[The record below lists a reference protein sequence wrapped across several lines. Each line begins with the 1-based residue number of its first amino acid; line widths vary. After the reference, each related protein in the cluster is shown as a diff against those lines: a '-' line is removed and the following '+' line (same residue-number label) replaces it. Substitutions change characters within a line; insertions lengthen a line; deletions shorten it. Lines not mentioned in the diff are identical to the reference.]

1 MELVSHRDMAR
12 LHPTG
17 DYPERQERLRVL
29 QEQFEFREAE
39 PASEEDILRCH
50 TTELLELVRGIV
62 RPTFVDPDTVASD
75 TTYEAALLAAGAT
88 IEAVRINGFA
98 LVRPPG
104 HHATP
109 DRAMGFCFFD
119 NVAIAARYAQAEL
132 GVGRVAIIDW
142 DVHHGNG
149 TEDIFRADP
158 TVLVVTMHQW
168 PFYPGTG
175 GPEDQGET
183 LVNVPLPAGST
194 DEDYFAGLGRARGA
208 CRAGIRARPR
218 AGLGGLRRARGGSD
232 RADVRHGG
240 RVPRAGA
247 PLGRPRAENGGRA
260 RGRVQRRDS
269 AVARSGR
276 AGRVRSLKRNGR
288 LSPAVRFI
296 QEEEEPP
303 PSPRSRERT
312 GLSIRSEQRRV
323 VARRGRTGLTQL
335 E

>member
-39 PASEEDILRCH
+39 PAAEEDILRCH
-50 TTELLELVRGIV
+50 TSELLEFVRGIV
-62 RPTFVDPDTVASD
+62 RPTLVDPDTVASD

-88 IEAVRINGFA
+88 IEAVRVKGFA

-158 TVLVVTMHQW
+158 TVLLVTMHQW

-175 GPEDQGET
+175 GPEDQDET

-194 DEDYFAGLGRARGA
+194 DEDYFRAW
-208 CRAGIRARPR
+208 
-218 AGLGGLRRARGGSD
+218 D
-232 RADVRHGG
+232 E
-240 RVPRAGA
+240 RV
-247 PLGRPRAENGGRA
+247 E
-260 RGRVQRRDS
+260 
-269 AVARSGR
+269 
-276 AGRVRSLKRNGR
+276 
-288 LSPAVRFI
+288 PAVRAFEPDLVLVSAGFDAH
-296 QEEEEPP
+296 EEDPIAQMLVTEAGF
-303 PSPRSRERT
+303 RE
-312 GLSIRSEQRRV
+312 L
-323 VARRGRTGLTQL
+323 ARRSAGLAPRTAAVL
-335 E
+335 EGGYNVATLPSLVRAALDGFEA

>member
-1 MELVSHRDMAR
+1 MELVSHRDMVR

-50 TTELLELVRGIV
+50 TSELFEVVRGIA

-75 TTYEAALLAAGAT
+75 TTYEAAMLAAGAT
-88 IEAVRINGFA
+88 IEAVRSSGLA

-119 NVAIAARYAQAEL
+119 NIAIAARYAQAEL
-132 GVGRVAIIDW
+132 GVGRVAIVDW

-158 TVLVVTMHQW
+158 TVLFVSMHQW

-175 GPEDQGET
+175 GPEDQDDT
-183 LVNVPLPAGST
+183 LVNVPLPAAST
-194 DEDYFAGLGRARGA
+194 DEDYFRAW
-208 CRAGIRARPR
+208 
-218 AGLGGLRRARGGSD
+218 D
-232 RADVRHGG
+232 E
-240 RVPRAGA
+240 RV
-247 PLGRPRAENGGRA
+247 E
-260 RGRVQRRDS
+260 
-269 AVARSGR
+269 
-276 AGRVRSLKRNGR
+276 
-288 LSPAVRFI
+288 PAVRAFEPDLVLVSAGFDAH
-296 QEEEEPP
+296 EEDPIAQMLVTEAGF
-303 PSPRSRERT
+303 RE
-312 GLSIRSEQRRV
+312 L
-323 VARRGRTGLTQL
+323 ARRSAGFAPRTAAVL
-335 E
+335 EGGYNVATLPSLVRAALDGFGA

>member
-29 QEQFEFREAE
+29 QEHFEFHEAE

-50 TTELLELVRGIV
+50 TSELLELVRGIV

-132 GVGRVAIIDW
+132 GVGRVTIIDW

-158 TVLVVTMHQW
+158 TCSSSRCT
-168 PFYPGTG
+168 
-175 GPEDQGET
+175 
-183 LVNVPLPAGST
+183 
-194 DEDYFAGLGRARGA
+194 
-208 CRAGIRARPR
+208 
-218 AGLGGLRRARGGSD
+218 
-232 RADVRHGG
+232 
-240 RVPRAGA
+240 
-247 PLGRPRAENGGRA
+247 
-260 RGRVQRRDS
+260 
-269 AVARSGR
+269 SGR
-276 AGRVRSLKRNGR
+276 STPAPVGRR
-288 LSPAVRFI
+288 I
-296 QEEEEPP
+296 
-303 PSPRSRERT
+303 RT
-312 GLSIRSEQRRV
+312 RRW
-323 VARRGRTGLTQL
+323 
-335 E
+335 

>member
-50 TTELLELVRGIV
+50 TSELLEFVRGIAG
-62 RPTFVDPDTVASD
+62 RRSSTRTRSLR

-88 IEAVRINGFA
+88 IEAVRSNGFA

-132 GVGRVAIIDW
+132 GVGRIAIIDW

-158 TVLVVTMHQW
+158 RCSSSRCT
-168 PFYPGTG
+168 
-175 GPEDQGET
+175 
-183 LVNVPLPAGST
+183 
-194 DEDYFAGLGRARGA
+194 
-208 CRAGIRARPR
+208 
-218 AGLGGLRRARGGSD
+218 
-232 RADVRHGG
+232 
-240 RVPRAGA
+240 
-247 PLGRPRAENGGRA
+247 
-260 RGRVQRRDS
+260 
-269 AVARSGR
+269 SGR
-276 AGRVRSLKRNGR
+276 STPAPVGRR
-288 LSPAVRFI
+288 I
-296 QEEEEPP
+296 
-303 PSPRSRERT
+303 RT
-312 GLSIRSEQRRV
+312 RRW
-323 VARRGRTGLTQL
+323 
-335 E
+335 